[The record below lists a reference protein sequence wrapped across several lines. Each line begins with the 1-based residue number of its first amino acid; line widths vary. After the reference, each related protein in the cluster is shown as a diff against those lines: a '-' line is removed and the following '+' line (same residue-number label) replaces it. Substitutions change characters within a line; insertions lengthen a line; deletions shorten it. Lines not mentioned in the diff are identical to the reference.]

1 MFIKFLTEKAM
12 LLVVSGKKYVENNCN
27 GLSCNI
33 GKDLEIRYEYLEKVS
48 HISHIGY
55 GLEK

>member
-1 MFIKFLTEKAM
+1 M